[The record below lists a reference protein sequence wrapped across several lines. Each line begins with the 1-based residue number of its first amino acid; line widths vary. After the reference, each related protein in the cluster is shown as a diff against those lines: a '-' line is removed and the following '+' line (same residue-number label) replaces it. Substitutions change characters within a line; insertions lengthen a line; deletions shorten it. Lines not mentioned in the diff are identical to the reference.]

1 MGINMEKT
9 QILHIVKF
17 LMHVLKKT
25 HNLFFKQ
32 IIKIW

>member
-1 MGINMEKT
+1 MGIDREKT
-9 QILHIVKF
+9 QILHIVNF
-17 LMHVLKKT
+17 LMQLKKT